1 VVPDRASILQGRPR
15 IVHEARDILRKQG
28 WLSLCPPEMQE
39 AVLEAAIIRT
49 AENGTEFVRGAEVR
63 GGLFAIAR
71 GSAEVRFP
79 SGHPDT
85 RAIHVVH
92 EGWWGGYKCLV
103 GQPRFL
109 TLTARSEVLWAL
121 VPLATLER
129 LLAQHPAWWR
139 FILLMVDGMIDTLVV
154 AYSDTTRQSS
164 QVRAC
169 ATLLRLAGCRH
180 DDPPAGFH
188 PEIRLSQS
196 DLAAMA
202 VMSRN
207 TFNGIVGDLV
217 ELGHIELGY
226 RSIRLRNTEA
236 LRAIVTADE

>member
-1 VVPDRASILQGRPR
+1 MADRASVLQGRPR
-15 IVHEARDILRKQG
+15 IVQEARDLLRSNG
-28 WLSLCPPEMQE
+28 WLSRCPEDMQE
-39 AVLEAAIIRT
+39 ALLDAAIIRT
-49 AENGTEFVRGAEVR
+49 ASAGSEFVRGQEVR

-71 GSAEVRFP
+71 GVAEVSFP

-85 RAIHVVH
+85 RAIHIVH
-92 EGWWGGYKCLV
+92 DGYWGGYKCLI

-109 TLTARSEVLWAL
+109 SLTARSDVLWAL
-121 VPLATLER
+121 VPIATLER
-129 LLAQHPAWWR
+129 LLSIYPGWWR
-139 FILLMVDGMIDTLVV
+139 SILLMADDMIDTLIA
-154 AYSDTTRQSS
+154 AYADSTRQDSL
-164 QVRAC
+164 VRAC

-180 DDPPAGFH
+180 EDPPQGLE
-188 PEIRLSQS
+188 PEIRLSQA

-217 ELGHIELGY
+217 AQGLIDLGY
-226 RSIRLRNTEA
+226 RFIRLRRPSA